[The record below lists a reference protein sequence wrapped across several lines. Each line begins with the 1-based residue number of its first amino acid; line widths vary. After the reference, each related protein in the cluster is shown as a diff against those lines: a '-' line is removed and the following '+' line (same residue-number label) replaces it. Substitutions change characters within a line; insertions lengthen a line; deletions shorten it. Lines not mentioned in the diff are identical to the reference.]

1 MRKKIIEDRVLKTEE
16 QLLSVPDKAELIKR
30 RNKQLAFLL
39 LAYVPLALILLFV
52 YLDGLSII
60 NRDRFPYQKHE
71 TTDEDIE
78 NFNLAAPYTCGV
90 FFLLLTLFFVKIY
103 IQTIAPLIKDI
114 RKNKKLLL
122 YIKPEKSE
130 MAFFNKYYISTP
142 IRNKQ
147 QVQINK
153 DDFYS
158 ITNDSDLIVE
168 LAPESQNILR
178 LTNNGNQITFYN
190 TPPK

>member
-1 MRKKIIEDRVLKTEE
+1 MRKKIIEERILKTEE
-16 QLLSVPDKAELIKR
+16 QLLSVPDKTELIKR
-30 RNKQLAFLL
+30 RNKQLVFLL

-90 FFLLLTLFFVKIY
+90 FFLLLSIFFVKIY

-122 YIKPEKSE
+122 YIKPEKSD
-130 MAFFNKYYISTP
+130 MAFFNKYYISIP

-147 QVQINK
+147 QVQINR

-158 ITNDSDLIVE
+158 ITNDSNLILE

-178 LTNNGNQITFYN
+178 LTNNGKQITFYN